1 MCYYNYTNNT
11 FGGFSMSAKTIEEI
25 KKLTETSS
33 YDFLRTNE
41 HLNNKETNKIVSKYW
56 QYTKTISYRLFNPL
70 VRVVFNIASQILT
83 GRCSIDGIE
92 NLPDSPTAFITGNH
106 YNQFDVLLIGK
117 LALKKR
123 QRLFIVVEAS
133 NLAMPHLIGWAV
145 RNFDSLPIDHDFHY
159 LSRIFPKKLAQVLSK
174 PGWILIYPEEE
185 LWFNYRKP
193 RPLKKGAY
201 YYAAK
206 FNQPIISTFTEIQ
219 ATSKRELFQ
228 RDFYKTKK
236 ILHILPTIYPNP
248 DLKIRENMQRMAEI
262 DYRQKKAAYEKYYQ
276 RKLTTDFSYEDIAGF
291 SPKKHLLNKKI
302 DDNQ

>member
-1 MCYYNYTNNT
+1 MIFGFHRRQVINN
-11 FGGFSMSAKTIEEI
+11 I
-25 KKLTETSS
+25 KKNVAKKQFDAKAELH
-33 YDFLRTNE
+33 DPV
-41 HLNNKETNKIVSKYW
+41 LNNKETNKIVSKYW

-92 NLPDSPTAFITGNH
+92 NLPDSHTAFITGNH

>member
-1 MCYYNYTNNT
+1 MIFGFHRRQVINN
-11 FGGFSMSAKTIEEI
+11 I
-25 KKLTETSS
+25 KKNVAKKQFDAKAELH
-33 YDFLRTNE
+33 DPV
-41 HLNNKETNKIVSKYW
+41 LNNKETNKIVSKYW

-236 ILHILPTIYPNP
+236 IPHILPTIYPNP

>member
-1 MCYYNYTNNT
+1 MIFGFHRRQVINN
-11 FGGFSMSAKTIEEI
+11 I
-25 KKLTETSS
+25 KKNVAKKQFDAKAELH
-33 YDFLRTNE
+33 DPV
-41 HLNNKETNKIVSKYW
+41 LNNKETNKIVSKYW

-228 RDFYKTKK
+228 RDLYKTKK

>member
-1 MCYYNYTNNT
+1 MIFGFHRRQVINN
-11 FGGFSMSAKTIEEI
+11 I
-25 KKLTETSS
+25 KKNVAKKQFDAKAELH
-33 YDFLRTNE
+33 DPV
-41 HLNNKETNKIVSKYW
+41 LNNKETNKIVSKYW
-56 QYTKTISYRLFNPL
+56 QYTKTNSYRLFNPL

-185 LWFNYRKP
+185 LWFNYRKL

>member
-1 MCYYNYTNNT
+1 MIFGFHRRQVINN
-11 FGGFSMSAKTIEEI
+11 I
-25 KKLTETSS
+25 KKNVAKKQFDAKAELH
-33 YDFLRTNE
+33 DPV
-41 HLNNKETNKIVSKYW
+41 LNNKETNKIVSKYW

-248 DLKIRENMQRMAEI
+248 GLKIRENMQRMAEI

>member
-1 MCYYNYTNNT
+1 MIFGFHRRQVINN
-11 FGGFSMSAKTIEEI
+11 I
-25 KKLTETSS
+25 KKNVAKKQFDAKAELH
-33 YDFLRTNE
+33 DPV
-41 HLNNKETNKIVSKYW
+41 LNNKETNKIVSKYW

-70 VRVVFNIASQILT
+70 VRAVFNIASQILT
-83 GRCSIDGIE
+83 GRCSIDGI
-92 NLPDSPTAFITGNH
+92 
-106 YNQFDVLLIGK
+106 GK
-117 LALKKR
+117 LVLKKR

-145 RNFDSLPIDHDFHY
+145 RNFNLLPIDHDFHY
-159 LSRIFPKKLAQVLSK
+159 LSRIFPKKLAKVLSK
-174 PGWILIYPEEE
+174 PSWILIYPEEE

-262 DYRQKKAAYEKYYQ
+262 DYRQKKAAYEKYYH
-276 RKLTTDFSYEDIAGF
+276 RKLTIDFSYEDIAGF
-291 SPKKHLLNKKI
+291 SPQNHSFNKKI
-302 DDNQ
+302 DDS

>member
-1 MCYYNYTNNT
+1 MIFGFHRRQVINN
-11 FGGFSMSAKTIEEI
+11 I
-25 KKLTETSS
+25 KKNVAKKQFDAKAEMH
-33 YDFLRTNE
+33 DPV
-41 HLNNKETNKIVSKYW
+41 LNNKETNKIVSKYW

>member
-1 MCYYNYTNNT
+1 MIFGFHRRQVINN
-11 FGGFSMSAKTIEEI
+11 I
-25 KKLTETSS
+25 KKNVAKKQFDAKAELH
-33 YDFLRTNE
+33 DPV
-41 HLNNKETNKIVSKYW
+41 LNNKETNKIVSKYW

-70 VRVVFNIASQILT
+70 VRAVFNIASQILT

-117 LALKKR
+117 LVLKKR

-145 RNFDSLPIDHDFHY
+145 RNFNLLPIDHDFHY
-159 LSRIFPKKLAQVLSK
+159 LSRIFPKKLAKVLSK
-174 PGWILIYPEEE
+174 PSWILIYPEEE

-262 DYRQKKAAYEKYYQ
+262 DYRQKKAAYEKYYH
-276 RKLTTDFSYEDIAGF
+276 RKLTIDFSYEDIAGF
-291 SPKKHLLNKKI
+291 SPQNHSFNKKI
-302 DDNQ
+302 DDS

>member
-1 MCYYNYTNNT
+1 MIFGFHQRQVINN
-11 FGGFSMSAKTIEEI
+11 I
-25 KKLTETSS
+25 KKNVAKKQFDAKAELH
-33 YDFLRTNE
+33 DPV
-41 HLNNKETNKIVSKYW
+41 LNNKETNKIVSKYW
-56 QYTKTISYRLFNPL
+56 QYTRTISYRLFNPL

>member
-1 MCYYNYTNNT
+1 MIFGFHRRQVINN
-11 FGGFSMSAKTIEEI
+11 I
-25 KKLTETSS
+25 KKNVAKKQFDAKAELH
-33 YDFLRTNE
+33 DPV
-41 HLNNKETNKIVSKYW
+41 LNNKETNKIVSKYW

>member
-1 MCYYNYTNNT
+1 MIFGFHRRQVINN
-11 FGGFSMSAKTIEEI
+11 I
-25 KKLTETSS
+25 KKNVAKKQFDAKAELH
-33 YDFLRTNE
+33 DPV
-41 HLNNKETNKIVSKYW
+41 LNNKETNKIVSKYW
-56 QYTKTISYRLFNPL
+56 QYTRTISYRLFNPL

-228 RDFYKTKK
+228 RNFYKTKK

>member
-1 MCYYNYTNNT
+1 MIFGFHRRQVINN
-11 FGGFSMSAKTIEEI
+11 I
-25 KKLTETSS
+25 KKNVAKKQFDAKAELH
-33 YDFLRTNE
+33 DPV
-41 HLNNKETNKIVSKYW
+41 LNNKETNKIVNKYW
-56 QYTKTISYRLFNPL
+56 QYTRTISYRLFNPL

>member
-1 MCYYNYTNNT
+1 MIFGFHRRQVINN
-11 FGGFSMSAKTIEEI
+11 I
-25 KKLTETSS
+25 KKNVAKKQFDAKAELH
-33 YDFLRTNE
+33 DPV
-41 HLNNKETNKIVSKYW
+41 LNNKETNKIVSKYW

-159 LSRIFPKKLAQVLSK
+159 LSRIFPKKLAQVQSK

-193 RPLKKGAY
+193 RPLKK
-201 YYAAK
+201 
-206 FNQPIISTFTEIQ
+206 
-219 ATSKRELFQ
+219 RC
-228 RDFYKTKK
+228 
-236 ILHILPTIYPNP
+236 
-248 DLKIRENMQRMAEI
+248 
-262 DYRQKKAAYEKYYQ
+262 
-276 RKLTTDFSYEDIAGF
+276 
-291 SPKKHLLNKKI
+291 LLLCC
-302 DDNQ
+302 

>member
-1 MCYYNYTNNT
+1 MIVGFHRRQVINN
-11 FGGFSMSAKTIEEI
+11 I
-25 KKLTETSS
+25 KKNVAKKQFDAKAELH
-33 YDFLRTNE
+33 DPV
-41 HLNNKETNKIVSKYW
+41 LNNKETNKIVSKYW

>member
-1 MCYYNYTNNT
+1 MIFGFHRRQVINN
-11 FGGFSMSAKTIEEI
+11 I
-25 KKLTETSS
+25 KK
-33 YDFLRTNE
+33 NE
-41 HLNNKETNKIVSKYW
+41 AKKQFDAKAELHDPVLNNKETNKIVSKYW
-56 QYTKTISYRLFNPL
+56 QCTKTISYRLFNPL

-201 YYAAK
+201 YYADK

>member
-1 MCYYNYTNNT
+1 MIFGFHRRQVINN
-11 FGGFSMSAKTIEEI
+11 I
-25 KKLTETSS
+25 KKNVAKKQFDAKAELH
-33 YDFLRTNE
+33 DPV
-41 HLNNKETNKIVSKYW
+41 LNNKETNKIVSKYW

-248 DLKIRENMQRMAEI
+248 DLKIRENIQRMAEI

>member
-1 MCYYNYTNNT
+1 MIFGFHRRQVINN
-11 FGGFSMSAKTIEEI
+11 I
-25 KKLTETSS
+25 KKNVAKKQFDAKAEMH
-33 YDFLRTNE
+33 DPV
-41 HLNNKETNKIVSKYW
+41 LNNKETNKIVSKYW
-56 QYTKTISYRLFNPL
+56 QCTKTISYRLFNPL

-201 YYAAK
+201 YYATK

>member
-1 MCYYNYTNNT
+1 MIFGFHRRQVINN
-11 FGGFSMSAKTIEEI
+11 I
-25 KKLTETSS
+25 KKNVAKKQFDAKAELH
-33 YDFLRTNE
+33 DPV
-41 HLNNKETNKIVSKYW
+41 LNNKETNKIVSKYW

-276 RKLTTDFSYEDIAGF
+276 RKLTIDFSYEDIAGF

>member
-1 MCYYNYTNNT
+1 MIFGFHRRQVINN
-11 FGGFSMSAKTIEEI
+11 I
-25 KKLTETSS
+25 KKNVAKKQFDAKAELH
-33 YDFLRTNE
+33 DPV
-41 HLNNKETNKIVSKYW
+41 LNNKETNKIVSKYW
-56 QYTKTISYRLFNPL
+56 QYTRTISYRLFNPL

-133 NLAMPHLIGWAV
+133 NLAMPHLIGWTV

-174 PGWILIYPEEE
+174 PGWILIYPEGE

-206 FNQPIISTFTEIQ
+206 FNQTIISTFTEIQ

-262 DYRQKKAAYEKYYQ
+262 DYCQKKAAYEKYYQ

>member
-1 MCYYNYTNNT
+1 MIFGFHRRQVINN
-11 FGGFSMSAKTIEEI
+11 I
-25 KKLTETSS
+25 KKNVAKKQFDAKAELH
-33 YDFLRTNE
+33 DPV
-41 HLNNKETNKIVSKYW
+41 LNNKETNKIVSKYW

-248 DLKIRENMQRMAEI
+248 DLKIRENMQRMADI

>member
-1 MCYYNYTNNT
+1 MIFGFHRRQVINN
-11 FGGFSMSAKTIEEI
+11 I
-25 KKLTETSS
+25 KKNVAKKQFDAKAEL
-33 YDFLRTNE
+33 
-41 HLNNKETNKIVSKYW
+41 HAPVLNNKETNKIVSKYW
-56 QYTKTISYRLFNPL
+56 QYTRTISYRLFNPL

>member
-1 MCYYNYTNNT
+1 MIFGFHRRQVINN
-11 FGGFSMSAKTIEEI
+11 I
-25 KKLTETSS
+25 KKNVAKKQFDAKAELH
-33 YDFLRTNE
+33 DPV
-41 HLNNKETNKIVSKYW
+41 LNNKETNKRVSKYW
-56 QYTKTISYRLFNPL
+56 QCTKTISYRLFNPL

>member
-1 MCYYNYTNNT
+1 MIFGFHRRQVINN
-11 FGGFSMSAKTIEEI
+11 I
-25 KKLTETSS
+25 KKNVAKKQFDAKAELH
-33 YDFLRTNE
+33 DPV
-41 HLNNKETNKIVSKYW
+41 LNNKETNKIVSKYW
-56 QYTKTISYRLFNPL
+56 QYTKTNSYRLFNPL

>member
-1 MCYYNYTNNT
+1 MIFGFHRRQVINN
-11 FGGFSMSAKTIEEI
+11 I
-25 KKLTETSS
+25 KKNVAKKQFDAKAELH
-33 YDFLRTNE
+33 DPV
-41 HLNNKETNKIVSKYW
+41 LNNKETNKIVSKYW

-185 LWFNYRKP
+185 LWVNYRKP

>member
-1 MCYYNYTNNT
+1 MIFGFHRRQVINN
-11 FGGFSMSAKTIEEI
+11 I
-25 KKLTETSS
+25 KKNVAKKQFDAKAELH
-33 YDFLRTNE
+33 DPV
-41 HLNNKETNKIVSKYW
+41 LNNKETNKIVSKYW
-56 QYTKTISYRLFNPL
+56 QCTKTISYRLFNPL

-219 ATSKRELFQ
+219 ATSNRELFQ

>member
-1 MCYYNYTNNT
+1 MIFGFHRRQVINN
-11 FGGFSMSAKTIEEI
+11 I
-25 KKLTETSS
+25 KKNVAKKQFDAKAELH
-33 YDFLRTNE
+33 DPV
-41 HLNNKETNKIVSKYW
+41 LNNKETNKIVSKYW

-302 DDNQ
+302 DDDQ

>member
-1 MCYYNYTNNT
+1 MIFGFHRRQVINN
-11 FGGFSMSAKTIEEI
+11 I
-25 KKLTETSS
+25 KKNVAKKQFDAKAELH
-33 YDFLRTNE
+33 DPV
-41 HLNNKETNKIVSKYW
+41 LNNKETNKIVSKYW

-193 RPLKKGAY
+193 RTLKKGAY